1 MAAEIPKREPWQIGD
16 VFTRMDE
23 LLEAILKV
31 IQAQAPAVAVV
42 PDWPAKLISA
52 MKEIKVEIIKL
63 KPGVVAVEPLPV
75 SLVPDPATFPGGF
88 YVGAAGDLIWHTLVH
103 WEVGFVW
110 SKRFGNLHQIGLTCN
125 AADFPNTEFRL
136 RIERPS
142 VKQTMFYNFTINA
155 PFAQFFP
162 DNVLERETNVYLE
175 CRSPAGVALTGV
187 WAELSGTEWS

>member
-1 MAAEIPKREPWQIGD
+1 MAAEIPKKEPWQIQD
-16 VFTRMDE
+16 FFTRCDE
-23 LLEAILKV
+23 LLEAILKTL
-31 IQAQAPAVAVV
+31 QAQVPAVAV

-52 MKEIKVEIIKL
+52 MKEIKTEIIKL
-63 KPGVVAVEPLPV
+63 KPGVVAELPLPI
-75 SLVPDPATFPGGF
+75 SKVPDPTVFPGGF
-88 YVGAAGDLIWHTLVH
+88 YVGAVGDVDWHTLVH

-110 SKRFGNLHQIGLTCN
+110 AKRFGNLHQIGLTCN
-125 AADFPNTEFRL
+125 AADFINTEFRL

-142 VKQTMFYNFTINA
+142 VKQTMFTNFTINA